1 MQLDMGSACNDER
14 EEDQLMAGM
23 LVSGFTYLPRRRV
36 SRQIRKRELPV
47 TSIVGL

>member
-23 LVSGFTYLPRRRV
+23 LVSGFTIPRRRV
-36 SRQIRKRELPV
+36 SRQIGKRELPV